1 MHTSKPL
8 DTQVVIN
15 AANETGII
23 ITAEDHQVHGGLG
36 SAVAEV
42 LAQEQ
47 SKSIQRPVK
56 FKIIGVKDEFGE
68 SGEPTELLEKYGLTT
83 QAIKKEVLAN
93 LKN

>member
-1 MHTSKPL
+1 
-8 DTQVVIN
+8 VIN

-42 LAQEQ
+42 LAQEYGQ
-47 SKSIQRPVK
+47 TITKPTK
-56 FKIIGVKDEFGE
+56 FKIIGVEDMFGE
-68 SGEPTELLEKYGLTT
+68 SGKSGELLEKYGLTS
-83 QAIKKEVLAN
+83 QAIKKELLAN